1 MATLR
6 QTFSDI
12 ASAIRAKGVSG
23 TMKPIDMASKIG
35 EIQTGGSEDYGYLT
49 FTAEQA
55 TTLTLKQHGSIAP
68 HKLLKSTDGV
78 TWTKWENPSTNGI
91 SLNVGESVYLKADED
106 ALCRTASRVADF
118 AAIDNSDYN
127 KFYSTGKVKCDG
139 DILSIVSHFVPG
151 MY

>member
-23 TMKPIDMASKIG
+23 TMKPIEMAQKIG
-35 EIQTGGSEDYGYLT
+35 EIQTGGGGGSDYGYLT
-49 FTAEQA
+49 FTAVEA
-55 TTLTLKQHGSIAP
+55 TTLTLNQNGEIAP

-106 ALCRTASRVADF
+106 AFNKTATEA
-118 AAIDNSDYN
+118 NDYN
-127 KFYSTGKVKCDG
+127 YFS
-139 DILSIVSHFVPG
+139 
-151 MY
+151 